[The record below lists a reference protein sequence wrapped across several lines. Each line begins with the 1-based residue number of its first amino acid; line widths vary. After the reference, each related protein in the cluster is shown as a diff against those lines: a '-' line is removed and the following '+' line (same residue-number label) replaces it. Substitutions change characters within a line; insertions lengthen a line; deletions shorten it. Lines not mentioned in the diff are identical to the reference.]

1 MDSYSFCGIR
11 DLNLDK
17 NIIYTTCRNIQSTQV
32 SDHAMALLLS
42 LTRNVNLIIK
52 NGLNTFLIE
61 NLLSLKIKMY

>member
-1 MDSYSFCGIR
+1 MKWIHIPFAGLER
-11 DLNLDK
+11 NLNLDK

-52 NGLNTFLIE
+52 NGLNTFFLIE
-61 NLLSLKIKMY
+61 KTY